1 MSIPTLTAFSL
12 VSISAHWNEFLW
24 PLMITTSDSNRPLT
38 VGLSQLS
45 RTEEVGA
52 QYQIT
57 AAGILIVS
65 ATLLV
70 LFMFFQRQFIN
81 SFLRSGLK

>member
-1 MSIPTLTAFSL
+1 
-12 VSISAHWNEFLW
+12 
-24 PLMITTSDSNRPLT
+24 MITQSDNNRPLT
-38 VGLSQLS
+38 VGLGQLL

-52 QYQIT
+52 QYGHI
-57 AAGILIVS
+57 AAGVLIVT

-70 LFMFFQRQFIN
+70 LFMIFQRQFIN

>member
-1 MSIPTLTAFSL
+1 VRRAIRIYQAGHAL
-12 VSISAHWNEFLW
+12 
-24 PLMITTSDSNRPLT
+24 
-38 VGLSQLS
+38 GQLL

-52 QYQIT
+52 QYGHI
-57 AAGILIVS
+57 AAGVLIVT

-70 LFMFFQRQFIN
+70 LFMIFQRQFIN